1 MKLTKR
7 LNSATKF
14 NKRSSNFN
22 LKEYSTIEVSKNLSN
37 EYEDIINK
45 LSRKNI
51 KKNKNSNKKFCS
63 LKIFNYSTKKQN
75 SFYQQFNFNNNTK
88 DMNSINQFSTT
99 TTFDDKT
106 SFNKTYNK
114 AKNLKNEN
122 ALTFEDRNLIKQKT
136 RKYAQF
142 SPLYKN
148 NNKDNETDS
157 YQYLLNKENQL
168 YKTSK
173 NKFKKVKYSLK
184 ELIKLDPY
192 HLLNTGVKDQIQ
204 FFMKKVDN
212 YKRPNIGNNIKTSE
226 GHFLRVLENKTLLL
240 KTIKDN
246 TEMIKKL
253 MKSKH
258 NTYMEF
264 EYIIKWE
271 GISHLWKKHLVII
284 NTLLAHF
291 DEHLW
296 FINKNEF
303 ITMNQFNE
311 FLHLIMKI
319 ASSKNDYSCFVEDV
333 FYLFSYDK
341 KTTNMKKLYSTFIIT
356 NNNML
361 YDDKINFLCNIW
373 ENNQSGEI
381 IVKDLL
387 YYIKNNLKIK
397 SDYSKIFSYFNQ
409 NHHIDYHILKK
420 DVYDIFISEMKV
432 RNYFERNCQI
442 NYEKIEKEFED
453 IVYEN
458 YVNHMNSLGY
468 NMSNHDVK
476 IRCLRDI
483 EHFDKIL
490 QIIDDKNETK
500 HNLKKIFNE

>member
-14 NKRSSNFN
+14 NKKPSNIN
-22 LKEYSTIEVSKNLSN
+22 LKQYSTIEVSRNLTN
-37 EYEDIINK
+37 ENDDIINK
-45 LSRKNI
+45 LNKKPFKN
-51 KKNKNSNKKFCS
+51 NKDSNKKVCS

-88 DMNSINQFSTT
+88 DMNSLNQFSTT

-106 SFNKTYNK
+106 SFNKTFNMT
-114 AKNLKNEN
+114 KNLKNEN
-122 ALTFEDRNLIKQKT
+122 AISFEDRHLIKAKIK
-136 RKYAQF
+136 KYGQF

-148 NNKDNETDS
+148 NKKDNETDT
-157 YQYLLNKENQL
+157 YPFLLNKETNL
-168 YKTSK
+168 NSR
-173 NKFKKVKYSLK
+173 NKSEKVKYSLK

-192 HLLNTGVKDQIQ
+192 RLLNAGVKDHIQ
-204 FFMKKVDN
+204 FYIKKVEN
-212 YKRPNIGNNIKTSE
+212 YKRPNIGNNTKTSE
-226 GHFLRVLENKTLLL
+226 GHFLRVLENNTLLL
-240 KTIKDN
+240 KKIKDN

-253 MKSKH
+253 MKYKH
-258 NTYMEF
+258 NTDMEF

-271 GISHLWKKHLVII
+271 GISHLWKKHLFII
-284 NTLLAHF
+284 NTLLSNF

-303 ITMNQFNE
+303 ITMNQLDE
-311 FLHLIMKI
+311 FLHLIMRI
-319 ASSKNDYSCFVEDV
+319 SSSKIDYSCFVEDV
-333 FYLFSYDK
+333 FYLFSYNK

-361 YDDKINFLCNIW
+361 YHDKITFLCNIW
-373 ENNQSGEI
+373 EYNKSGEI

-409 NHHIDYHILKK
+409 NHHIDYHILKN
-420 DVYDIFISEMKV
+420 DVYNIFISEMKV
-432 RNYFERNCQI
+432 RTYFERNCQI
-442 NYEKIEKEFED
+442 NYEKVEKEFED
-453 IVYEN
+453 TVYEN
-458 YVNHMNSLGY
+458 YVNQMNSLGY

-476 IRCLRDI
+476 IKCPRDI
-483 EHFDKIL
+483 EHFEHIL
-490 QIIDDKNETK
+490 QIIDDKNEIK
-500 HNLKKIFNE
+500 HSLKKILNE